1 MIRTTEESHERKA
14 KGESLQLW
22 VRDYLRNLPNIHDPS
37 MIQSQKM
44 SSHGEDILIEDE
56 VRKHL
61 PVSIECKKSKTGF
74 AKTYAAMEQAIRQAA
89 AMGSVLDIIPL
100 VYIQQDGHEPL
111 AVVRIDDLIKLFLS
125 NMNTE
130 EEDANDLH

>member
-1 MIRTTEESHERKA
+1 MIRTTAESHQRKA

-22 VRDYLRNLPNIHDPS
+22 VRDYIRNLPNIHDPS

-44 SSHGEDILIEDE
+44 SSHGEDILIQDE
-56 VRKHL
+56 VRQNL

-74 AKTYAAMEQAIRQAA
+74 AKTYTAMEQAIRQAA

-100 VYIQQDGHEPL
+100 AMIQQDGHEPL
-111 AVVRIDDLIKLFLS
+111 MVLRPDDGFKLLFS
-125 NMNTE
+125 NMTEE
-130 EEDANDLH
+130 EEDANEIH

>member
-22 VRDYLRNLPNIHDPS
+22 VRDYLRNLPNIHDPE

-44 SSHGEDILIEDE
+44 STHGEDILIEDE

-111 AVVRIDDLIKLFLS
+111 MVIRPDDGVKLFFG
-125 NMNTE
+125 NMTE
-130 EEDANDLH
+130 EEDDANEIH

>member
-1 MIRTTEESHERKA
+1 MIRTTAESHQRKA
-14 KGESLQLW
+14 KGESLQLL

-44 SSHGEDILIEDE
+44 SSHGEDILLHDD

-61 PVSIECKKSKTGF
+61 PVSIECKKAATGF
-74 AKTYAAMEQAIRQAA
+74 NKTYAAMDQAIRQTA
-89 AMGSVLDIIPL
+89 AMGSALEIIPL
-100 VYIQQDGHEPL
+100 AMIQQDGHEPL
-111 AVVRIDDLIKLFLS
+111 AFVRIDDLFKLFLS